1 MNRTDTKP
9 AGGDLAVIR
18 RVKKAPE
25 EPLAPEKQKLSSSS
39 TLSAAMT
46 AGGYVLRAL
55 VALVAVFSLT
65 MFISDSFKTI
75 EAGGLGGW
83 QVLLV
88 SLIAVAFFSLMALN
102 KVTLL
107 AGLAGI
113 ALAVGGFF
121 LFAKEPVK
129 LVVNSA
135 LCLWNQIMNR
145 LLTAGYRAF
154 ETVEYDNELAEGYVV
169 EDERLLNYALVGMI
183 IVIAAIYVFAV
194 VKKTRLWAG
203 LGFGLIVAVGVFT
216 YNVAR
221 NNWWFAMM
229 LAAMGGMLAL
239 KLYDR
244 HYIPADGEEPVTDLA
259 GKETAASKKAR
270 RSGGFRRR
278 ALGGFAGFTAMLL
291 IFIAAAAPAA
301 TIKHRW
307 DYYEF
312 IDRKLTYFNAVTSSF
327 IVGEVP
333 NQGDLGYLGNL
344 DTLNARDVETE
355 LHVFT
360 GQEML
365 KVQTSYPYPLYLRSW
380 VGTYFQEDKWYSA
393 TTEDVERYRARFGP
407 DFVPERIMKNFY
419 GTLSSYLMRVNSLSS
434 YYDHIDDGFTTIS
447 VDMKNVSSSGNL
459 LFIPTFF
466 DPDGGLMKYGTTEFE
481 PYEETY
487 KNYYE
492 GIFTT
497 GWLNINK
504 QYRVSAYIPSYR
516 SPDFDENLKD
526 QLEDYKRIIELI
538 RMYDS
543 GVISEYPEP
552 EPTLDVS
559 EENGEI
565 TMTDAL
571 TDQAPVYSYDTVHR
585 AFDAYVAMSREEQKD
600 FLYNNVTLAEDYENF
615 VRSVYLGYPRLDALN
630 KAAFTIIDILKE
642 KYSDVMEKVETEDGV
657 YDVGLLYEM
666 IPYETIRTVIDWLS
680 ENFTY
685 TLTPVESRFKNR
697 DAITTFLNETHQGY
711 CVQFA
716 TTAALLLRE
725 LGVPTRYCE
734 GYIVDSFDRND
745 LSASNAEYNEKN
757 EIVNRYS
764 SSVRDWDAHAWIEC
778 YIDGRGWMQFE
789 TTPEYYD
796 SMYKLY
802 EQTTTSYSQSSG
814 RVSEPLTETDDEED
828 DDEEETV
835 NVDYSGY
842 IRAGVII
849 LIAVVIIAA
858 VVTVIT
864 RLVKKS
870 GENNYRRSQD
880 ISESRLDGL
889 SEDDIRKLGYNL
901 SQDILDACDAAGIRP
916 DVGELPADFASR
928 ADAALAELTEKKT
941 KSESLAERLTY
952 SGADDVKLTD
962 VMPVMERIRFGGGL
976 DMSGLTLLS
985 DYYQALRARVT
996 KALNPFARF
1005 GARHLRLK
1013 I

>member
-1 MNRTDTKP
+1 MNRTETKP
-9 AGGDLAVIR
+9 AAGDLAVIR
-18 RVKKAPE
+18 RIKKAPE
-25 EPLAPEKQKLSSSS
+25 EPVAPEKQKLSSSS
-39 TLSAAMT
+39 SLSSLLT
-46 AGGYVLRAL
+46 ASGYALRAL
-55 VALVAVFSLT
+55 VALVSVFSLS

-75 EAGGLGGW
+75 EAGGIGGW
-83 QVLLV
+83 KVLLV
-88 SLIAVAFFSLMALN
+88 SFVAVAFFSVMALN
-102 KVTLL
+102 RVTLL
-107 AGLAGI
+107 AGLG
-113 ALAVGGFF
+113 ALALGAGAFF
-121 LFAKEPVK
+121 LFVREPVK
-129 LVVNSA
+129 VIVNSA

-154 ETVEYDNELAEGYVV
+154 ETVEYDNELAEGYVI
-169 EDERLLNYALVGMI
+169 ENERLLNIALVGMI
-183 IVIAAIYVFAV
+183 VVLAAIYVFAL
-194 VKKTRLWAG
+194 VKKTRLSIALG
-203 LGFGLIVAVGVFT
+203 LGLIIAAGVFT

-239 KLYDR
+239 KLYDK
-244 HYIPADGEEPVTDLA
+244 HYAPAEEDQAVTDLA

-270 RSGGFRRR
+270 RSGITKRQ
-278 ALGGFAGFTAMLL
+278 ALGGFAGGTAMLL
-291 IFIAAAAPAA
+291 VFIAAAAPAA

-365 KVQTSYPYPLYLRSW
+365 KVQTSYPFPMYLRSW

-393 TTEDVERYRARFGP
+393 TTEDVERYRGRFGP
-407 DFVPERIMKNFY
+407 DFVPEQIMKNFY
-419 GTLSSYLMRVNSLSS
+419 GTLSTYLMRVNSLSS
-434 YYDHIDDGFTTIS
+434 YYDHVDDGFTTVS

-466 DPDGGLMKYGTTEFE
+466 DPASGLMKYGTTEFE
-481 PYEETY
+481 PYEENY

-492 GIFTT
+492 GIYTT

-504 QYRVSAYIPSYR
+504 QYRVSAYVPTYR
-516 SPDFDENLKD
+516 SPEFEKHLAD
-526 QLEDYKRIIELI
+526 QLEDYSRIIELI

-543 GVISEYPEP
+543 GVISGYPEP
-552 EPTLDVS
+552 EPQMTVA

-571 TDQAPVYSYDTVHR
+571 ESGTLPVAYDTVHR
-585 AFDAYVAMSREEQKD
+585 AFDAYTAMTREEQKQ
-600 FLYNNVTLAEDYENF
+600 FLYNNVTLAEDYEDF

-630 KAAFTIIDILKE
+630 KAAFGIIDILKE
-642 KYSDVMEKVETEDGV
+642 KYPEVMAEVETSEGV
-657 YDVGLLYEM
+657 FDVGILYDR

-680 ENFTY
+680 GNFTY
-685 TLTPVESRFKNR
+685 TLTPVASRYKNR
-697 DAITTFLNETHQGY
+697 DAITTFLNETHEGY

-716 TTAALLLRE
+716 TAAALLLRE

-778 YIDGRGWMQFE
+778 YLPGRGWMQFE

-802 EQTTTSYSQSSG
+802 EQTTTSYSSSAG
-814 RVSEPLTETDDEED
+814 HMSEPVTETSEED
-828 DDEEETV
+828 DDDDEPV
-835 NVDYSGY
+835 KKIDYSAY
-842 IRAGVII
+842 IKTGAIALAAAAAV
-849 LIAVVIIAA
+849 IAVI
-858 VVTVIT
+858 VTLV
-864 RLVKKS
+864 RLKKKS
-870 GENNYRRSQD
+870 DDNDFRRTSD

-889 SEDDIRKLGYNL
+889 SDDDIRKLGYNL
-901 SQDILDACDAAGIRP
+901 SQDILDA
-916 DVGELPADFASR
+916 
-928 ADAALAELTEKKT
+928 
-941 KSESLAERLTY
+941 
-952 SGADDVKLTD
+952 
-962 VMPVMERIRFGGGL
+962 
-976 DMSGLTLLS
+976 
-985 DYYQALRARVT
+985 
-996 KALNPFARF
+996 
-1005 GARHLRLK
+1005 
-1013 I
+1013 